1 VAVDVD
7 GVLTDGTVW
16 LDGAGNE
23 TKRISFA
30 DVMGVSLGRHAGLVF
45 ALISGEE
52 GALLDVIAAKLGIT
66 DIYPGCKDKAAALQ
80 DLAAKYQLDLDEV
93 CFIGDDVND
102 VPAMAIGGLAVAP
115 ASAQPAAAAAATMVT
130 AARGGEGCVRE
141 VIDMLLARGE
151 P

>member
-1 VAVDVD
+1 MAVDVD

-30 DVMGVSLGRHAGLVF
+30 DVMGVSLGRRAGLVF
-45 ALISGEE
+45 AVISGED

-66 DIYPGCKDKAAALQ
+66 DVYPGCKDKASALR
-80 DLAAKYQLDLDEV
+80 DFAAKHQLELDEV
-93 CFIGDDVND
+93 CYIGDDVND
-102 VPAMAIGGLAVAP
+102 VPAMEIGGLAVAP
-115 ASAQPAAAAAATMVT
+115 AGAQPLAEAAATVVT

-141 VIDMLLARGE
+141 VVEMLLARAQ